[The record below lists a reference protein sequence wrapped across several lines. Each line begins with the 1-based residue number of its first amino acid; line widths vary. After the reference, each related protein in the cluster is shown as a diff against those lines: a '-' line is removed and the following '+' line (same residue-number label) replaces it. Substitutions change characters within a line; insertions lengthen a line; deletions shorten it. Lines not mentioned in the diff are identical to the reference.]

1 MIENFENFED
11 NLNPGYISDKKIFYQ
26 IWISPR
32 NFFRFID
39 TYKYDKY
46 VNGLLILAGI
56 SRTFDR
62 ASLKNMG
69 DDFSISGVI
78 AFCIIV
84 GAIFGWIIYYIY
96 SALISWTG
104 KWIDGKGNTDSILRV
119 LSYALIPSIISLLL
133 LVPQIAIYGNEIFK
147 SEGDINSG
155 GIVSNIIFYGSMILE
170 FTLGIWSLVLCVI
183 GISEVQKLSIGKS
196 ILNLLLPAIV
206 IMTPI
211 LIILLIT
218 YVVN

>member
-11 NLNPGYISDKKIFYQ
+11 KLNPNFISDKNIFTKI
-26 IWISPR
+26 WTSPR
-32 NFFRFID
+32 EVFKFIN

-46 VNGLLILAGI
+46 VTVLLIFAGI

-69 DDFSISGVI
+69 DNFSIWGII
-78 AFCIIV
+78 AFCIII
-84 GAIFGWIIYYIY
+84 GATFGWITYYLY

-119 LSYALIPSIISLLL
+119 LSYALIPSILSLLL
-133 LVPQIAIYGNEIFK
+133 LIPQIIIYGNEIFK
-147 SEGDINSG
+147 SDGDIISG
-155 GIVSNIIFYGSMILE
+155 GIVSNIIVYGSMILE
-170 FTLGIWSLVLCVI
+170 FALGIWSLVLCVI

-196 ILNLLLPAIV
+196 ILNLILPAIV

-211 LIILLIT
+211 LIIVLII
-218 YVVN
+218 YGIQ